1 MCQHSKKDSKE
12 ISKILD
18 FLEPEEHVIL
28 MAKGSETVFLTDRR
42 LLIRKNSVL
51 RRKTIKDI
59 SYEKILN
66 IQLKKGIIS
75 SKVSISTSEYNITIR
90 SLKHELAR
98 RLLEHINEISSQ
110 SRSTID
116 YNNQEIKDLPEMKL
130 DIDSDSEKSEKR
142 LTSILDELERLS
154 KLRNDG
160 VLTEDEFQLMK
171 RDILKKIST

>member
-1 MCQHSKKDSKE
+1 
-12 ISKILD
+12 
-18 FLEPEEHVIL
+18 

-66 IQLKKGIIS
+66 IQLKKRIIS

-90 SLKHELAR
+90 SLKHELTR

-116 YNNQEIKDLPEMKL
+116 YKYQEIKDLPEMKL

>member
-66 IQLKKGIIS
+66 IQLKKRIIS

-116 YNNQEIKDLPEMKL
+116 YKYQEIKDLPEMKL

>member
-1 MCQHSKKDSKE
+1 MSQHSKKDSKE

-116 YNNQEIKDLPEMKL
+116 YKYQEIKDLPEMKL

-160 VLTEDEFQLMK
+160 VLNEDEFQLMK

>member
-1 MCQHSKKDSKE
+1 MSQHSKKDSKE

-98 RLLEHINEISSQ
+98 CLLEHINEISSQ

-130 DIDSDSEKSEKR
+130 DLDPEKSEKR